1 MDITTYKCRIAC
13 NTCIGAGFMFNKYGL
28 LLVASISLS
37 SQIVK
42 AGGDGSE
49 FDALAAELAE
59 SSTDTKTN
67 SEKVASDT
75 NNTSNKTDESNSGNT
90 EKSSGSIKNSGAIT
104 TSDAFKQQNET
115 ASSTP
120 SPSNRG
126 VGFDAVED
134 EQLVIDT
141 SNIQDGDGIGN
152 TQIQWQISENGDK
165 WRIVPGAITPTFTP
179 RDEHVRQYLRVQVSY
194 VDGQGNSEIIIS
206 PSSSAVKNV
215 NDTPVG
221 SPVIIG
227 EVRENKTLSV
237 DLSRITDEDG
247 LGAINVDWERSTTKA
262 NWQRLPDKA
271 NSNVNLNQTDVGY
284 SYRAVINYIDGFGTS
299 ETLYTE
305 PTELVANVDNPLT
318 GEIVIRG
325 QAIENNELVASLS
338 SLSDYDGIASTAF
351 RWEASTDGRT
361 WDSINLPANSPTILL
376 GQALVGMKIRISAN
390 IVDNFGVETKVIS
403 AVTEPVRNVNDKPVG
418 TLLIRSVGG

>member
-1 MDITTYKCRIAC
+1 
-13 NTCIGAGFMFNKYGL
+13 MFNKYGL
-28 LLVASISLS
+28 LLVTSISLS
-37 SQIVK
+37 CQVAF

-49 FDALAAELAE
+49 FDTLAAELAE
-59 SSTDTKTN
+59 SS
-67 SEKVASDT
+67 SDT
-75 NNTSNKTDESNSGNT
+75 NSSNAKDASNKKDTQISGSGN
-90 EKSSGSIKNSGAIT
+90 KSNDAGKGSGVMTKSEAIT
-104 TSDAFKQQNET
+104 TSDAFKQNSET
-115 ASSTP
+115 ASSE
-120 SPSNRG
+120 SVQSSRG
-126 VGFDAVED
+126 TGFDAIED

-179 RDEHVRQYLRVQVSY
+179 RDQHVNKYLRVQVSY
-194 VDGQGNSEIIIS
+194 VDGQGNSEVIIS

-215 NDTPVG
+215 NDNPVG
-221 SPVIIG
+221 APVIVG
-227 EVRENKTLSV
+227 EARENKTLSV

-247 LGAINVDWERSTTKA
+247 LGAINIDWERSTTKA
-262 NWQRLPDKA
+262 NWQRLPDKS
-271 NSNVNLNQTDVGY
+271 NSAVSLNQTDVGY

-338 SLSDYDGIASTAF
+338 SLADYDGIASTAF

>member
-1 MDITTYKCRIAC
+1 
-13 NTCIGAGFMFNKYGL
+13 MFNKYGL
-28 LLVASISLS
+28 LLVTSISLS
-37 SQIVK
+37 CQVAF

-49 FDALAAELAE
+49 FDTLAAELAE
-59 SSTDTKTN
+59 SSSNTN
-67 SEKVASDT
+67 SSNAKDALNKEGTPSSDSVNKSSDAGNGSGVITRSDT
-75 NNTSNKTDESNSGNT
+75 
-90 EKSSGSIKNSGAIT
+90 IT
-104 TSDAFKQQNET
+104 TSDAFKQKSET
-115 ASSTP
+115 ASSESAQSSRAT
-120 SPSNRG
+120 
-126 VGFDAVED
+126 GFDAIED

-152 TQIQWQISENGDK
+152 TQIQWQISENGDE

-179 RDEHVRQYLRVQVSY
+179 RDQHVNKYLRVQVSY
-194 VDGQGNSEIIIS
+194 VDGQGNSEVIIS

-215 NDTPVG
+215 NDNPVG
-221 SPVIIG
+221 APVIVG
-227 EVRENKTLSV
+227 ESRENKTLSV

-247 LGAINVDWERSTTKA
+247 LGAINIDWERSTTKA
-262 NWQRLPDKA
+262 NWQRLPDKS
-271 NSNVNLNQTDVGY
+271 NSAVSLNQTDVGY

-338 SLSDYDGIASTAF
+338 SLADYDGIASTAF

-361 WDSINLPANSPTILL
+361 WDSINLPANSPTILQ

-390 IVDNFGVETKVIS
+390 IIDNFGVETKVLS

>member
-1 MDITTYKCRIAC
+1 
-13 NTCIGAGFMFNKYGL
+13 MFNKYGL
-28 LLVASISLS
+28 ILVTSISLS
-37 SQIVK
+37 CQVAF

-49 FDALAAELAE
+49 FDTLAAELAE
-59 SSTDTKTN
+59 SSSNTN
-67 SEKVASDT
+67 SSNAKDALNKKVT
-75 NNTSNKTDESNSGNT
+75 Q
-90 EKSSGSIKNSGAIT
+90 SSGGENKSNDAGEGSGVITKSDAMT
-104 TSDAFKQQNET
+104 TSDAFKQKSET
-115 ASSTP
+115 ESSE
-120 SPSNRG
+120 SAQSSRG
-126 VGFDAVED
+126 TGFDAIED

-152 TQIQWQISENGDK
+152 TQIQWQISENGDE

-179 RDEHVRQYLRVQVSY
+179 RDQHVNKYLRVQVSY
-194 VDGQGNSEIIIS
+194 VDGQGNSEVIIS

-215 NDTPVG
+215 NDNPVG
-221 SPVIIG
+221 APVIVG
-227 EVRENKTLSV
+227 EARENRTLSV

-247 LGAINVDWERSTTKA
+247 LGAINIDWERSTTKA
-262 NWQRLPDKA
+262 NWQRLPDKS
-271 NSNVNLNQTDVGY
+271 NSAVSLNQTDVGY

-305 PTELVANVDNPLT
+305 PTELIANVDNPLT

-338 SLSDYDGIASTAF
+338 SLADYDGIASTAF

>member
-1 MDITTYKCRIAC
+1 
-13 NTCIGAGFMFNKYGL
+13 MFNKYGL
-28 LLVASISLS
+28 LLVTSISLS
-37 SQIVK
+37 SQIAV

-59 SSTDTKTN
+59 SST
-67 SEKVASDT
+67 E
-75 NNTSNKTDESNSGNT
+75 NNTSNDQATSDINNASKSN
-90 EKSSGSIKNSGAIT
+90 EGSIVDNSQNLSEATTTPGAVT
-104 TSDAFKQQNET
+104 TSDTFKQQNE
-115 ASSTP
+115 AVSSGSNP
-120 SPSNRG
+120 SSRG
-126 VGFDAVED
+126 VAFDAVED

-152 TQIQWQISENGDK
+152 TQIQWQISENGDQ

-179 RDEHVRQYLRVQVSY
+179 RDQHVNQYLRVQVSY

-215 NDTPVG
+215 NDNPVG
-221 SPVIIG
+221 FPVIVG
-227 EVRENKTLSV
+227 EVRENKTLSI

-247 LGAINVDWERSTTKA
+247 LGAMNVDWERSTTKA

-271 NSNVNLNQTDVGY
+271 NSVVNLNQTDVGF

-338 SLSDYDGIASTAF
+338 SLADYDGIASTAF
-351 RWEASTDGRT
+351 RWEASSDGRT
-361 WDSINLPANSPTILL
+361 WDSINMPANSPTLLL

-403 AVTEPVRNVNDKPVG
+403 VVTDPVRNVNDKPVG

>member
-1 MDITTYKCRIAC
+1 
-13 NTCIGAGFMFNKYGL
+13 MFNKYGL
-28 LLVASISLS
+28 LLVTSISLS
-37 SQIVK
+37 SQIAV

-59 SSTDTKTN
+59 SST
-67 SEKVASDT
+67 E
-75 NNTSNKTDESNSGNT
+75 NNTSNSQATPNT
-90 EKSSGSIKNSGAIT
+90 TNTSQLKEGSVVDNAQNLSEPTTTSGAVT
-104 TSDAFKQQNET
+104 TSDAFKQQNEA
-115 ASSTP
+115 ASSGSST
-120 SPSNRG
+120 SSRG
-126 VGFDAVED
+126 VAFDAVED

-152 TQIQWQISENGDK
+152 TQIQWQISENGDQ

-179 RDEHVRQYLRVQVSY
+179 RDQHVNQYLRVQVSY

-215 NDTPVG
+215 NDSPVG
-221 SPVIIG
+221 FPVIVG

-247 LGAINVDWERSTTKA
+247 LGAMNVDWERSTTKA

-271 NSNVNLNQTDVGY
+271 NSVVNLNQTDVGF

-305 PTELVANVDNPLT
+305 ATELVANVDNPLT

-338 SLSDYDGIASTAF
+338 SLADYDGIASTAF

-361 WDSINLPANSPTILL
+361 WDSINMPANSPTLLL

-403 AVTEPVRNVNDKPVG
+403 VVTDPVRNVNDKPVG
-418 TLLIRSVGG
+418 TLLIKSVGS